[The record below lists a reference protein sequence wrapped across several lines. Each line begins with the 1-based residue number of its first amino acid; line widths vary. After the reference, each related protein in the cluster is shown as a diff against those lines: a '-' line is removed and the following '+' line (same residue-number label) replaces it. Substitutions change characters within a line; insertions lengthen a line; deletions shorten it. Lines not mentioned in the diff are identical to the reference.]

1 MASARRVLRT
11 ATGKAALAF
20 GALAMASTAAWGGYR
35 VGIGQRDDEGLAA
48 ATVHAFDID
57 GDAALVIEPAEPNG
71 NAVLVVHGSGADET
85 VTLLPYME
93 AFTAELLDAGWLV
106 ASADGAGEAW
116 GSLESQDAYA
126 ALGSRIE
133 SDYGVLRTVVV
144 SISMGG
150 IAGLDITASGAI
162 ATQVGWFGVNTV
174 TDLDAVYT
182 GGGPTEDIGAV
193 MDSEERA
200 AVDPSRLGADD
211 FTVPLVVFT
220 GDQDRVVPGSVHA
233 TPFAQRTGA
242 TVIECPGGHV
252 EVTCF
257 DAGVLLDMFG

>member
-1 MASARRVLRT
+1 MARVRQFLRT
-11 ATGKAALAF
+11 TTGTAVIAAVALAVV
-20 GALAMASTAAWGGYR
+20 AAAAWGGYS
-35 VGIGQRDDEGLAA
+35 VGAGQLNDEGLAA
-48 ATVHAFDID
+48 ATIHAFDID
-57 GDAALVIEPAEPNG
+57 GDAALVIEPEAPNG
-71 NAVLVVHGSGADET
+71 SAVLVVHGSGADET

-93 AFTAELLDAGWLV
+93 AFTAELVDAGWIV

-126 ALGSRIE
+126 ALGRRIE
-133 SDYGVLRTVVV
+133 SKYGVERTVVV
-144 SISMGG
+144 SVSMGG
-150 IAGLDITASGAI
+150 IAGLDITAAGVI

-182 GGGPTEDIGAV
+182 GGGPTGAIDAA
-193 MDSEERA
+193 MGAEERA
-200 AVDPSRLGADD
+200 AVDPARLVESD

-233 TPFAQRTGA
+233 TPFAERTGA

-257 DAGVLLDMFG
+257 DAGALLDLFG